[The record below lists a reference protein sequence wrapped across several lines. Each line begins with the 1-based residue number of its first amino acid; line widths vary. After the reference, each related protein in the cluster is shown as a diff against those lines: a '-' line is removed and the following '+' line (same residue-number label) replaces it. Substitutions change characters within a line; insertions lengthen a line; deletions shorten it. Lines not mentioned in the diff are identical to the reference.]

1 MGRRKQY
8 ATAAERQA
16 AYRQRVRADTVRVDR
31 PALARLE
38 KQLARL
44 QEAITQAAHHG
55 NPCARQVL
63 HAGQETTLEALC
75 DWFTARAG
83 TALDETP

>member
-1 MGRRKQY
+1 M
-8 ATAAERQA
+8 
-16 AYRQRVRADTVRVDR
+16 
-31 PALARLE
+31 RLH
-38 KQLARL
+38 
-44 QEAITQAAHHG
+44 EAITQAAHHG

-75 DWFTARAG
+75 DWFIARAG